1 MSVVRKLQQQL
12 LKQLLK
18 LLRLLKVLTVWI
30 GRRAAEDDGIGR
42 EGLDRGMRTGT
53 KLILLLTVA
62 VGTVMTLGGYY
73 MLRQREAILEIA
85 MRNEVRAH
93 ATTLRIALGDA
104 YRGGRTSDAQRLI
117 NRLSENPKVYS
128 VTLFDENGRSVM
140 SSNPLAADE
149 VRNPPQVQQVIAT
162 GQTVEIDSNQDL
174 FSLIVPISIGESR
187 RGAFE
192 ITQPRSF
199 IRADFARARRDIAF
213 VTLALFAAIV
223 LVVLAVMRRSLL
235 KPINELLGGAVAIGH
250 GDLKYR
256 VIVPESGGEL
266 AQLAREFNRM
276 ADSLEE
282 QMRAASREAEGRLAL
297 ERELRH
303 KERLASVGRLAA
315 GIAHEMGAPLNV
327 IKGRVEILQ
336 QRPDLPQERRDRNLD
351 IINAQ
356 ADGIARIVRQLL
368 TLARP
373 FNLRRE
379 VVDPAQLISEVREL
393 IEPEV
398 AKAGHQ
404 IEVATGE
411 QTRIDGN
418 RDMLHQVLLNI
429 CLNGLQAMER
439 GGRLR
444 IELLN
449 EEAIRNDCRFVAIR
463 ISDTGP
469 GISADDLNHIFD
481 PFFTTKDVG
490 QGSGLGLA
498 VSHRIVEEHDGWIDV
513 ANQPRGGAVFT
524 VYLPKAGIDEESKVG
539 SWQLAIDS

>member
-1 MSVVRKLQQQL
+1 MMAVVRKLQYL
-12 LKQLLK
+12 LNA
-18 LLRLLKVLTVWI
+18 LKVLTVWLGRQAANADEI
-30 GRRAAEDDGIGR
+30 GH
-42 EGLDRGMRTGT
+42 EGSVRGMRTGT

-73 MLRQREAILEIA
+73 MLRQREAILETA

-93 ATTLRIALGDA
+93 AVTLRIALGDA

-128 VTLFDENGRSVM
+128 VTLFDETGRSVM

-174 FSLIVPISIGESR
+174 FSLIIPISIGESR

-235 KPINELLGGAVAIGH
+235 KPINELLGGAAAIGH

-266 AQLAREFNRM
+266 SQLAREFNRM
-276 ADSLEE
+276 ADNLEE
-282 QMRAASREAEGRLAL
+282 QMDAASREAEGRLAL

-336 QRPDLPQERRDRNLD
+336 QRPDLPRERRDRNLD

-379 VVDPAQLISEVREL
+379 VIDPAQLISEVREL
-393 IEPEV
+393 IEPEA
-398 AKAGHQ
+398 AKAGLR
-404 IEVATGE
+404 IEVAADS
-411 QTRIDGN
+411 QVRIDGN
-418 RDMLHQVLLNI
+418 RDLLHQVLLNI
-429 CLNGLQAMER
+429 CLNGLQAMEK
-439 GGRLR
+439 GGILR
-444 IELLN
+444 IELLDGDV
-449 EEAIRNDCRFVAIR
+449 IRNDCYFVALR

-469 GISADDLNHIFD
+469 GISADNLNQIFD

-498 VSHRIVEEHDGWIDV
+498 VSHRIVEEHDGWIEV
-513 ANQPRGGAVFT
+513 GNRQTGGAVFT

-539 SWQLAIDS
+539 DWQLAVDS

>member
-1 MSVVRKLQQQL
+1 MSVARKLQNVFNVFNAL
-12 LKQLLK
+12 A
-18 LLRLLKVLTVWI
+18 
-30 GRRAAEDDGIGR
+30 GRQTAGVNEIGR
-42 EGLDRGMRTGT
+42 EGSFRGMRTGT
-53 KLILLLTVA
+53 KLILFLTVA

-73 MLRQREAILEIA
+73 ILRQREAILETA
-85 MRNEVRAH
+85 MRNELRAH
-93 ATTLRIALGDA
+93 GATLKIALEDA
-104 YRGGRTSDAQRLI
+104 YRSGRMSDVQRLI
-117 NRLSENPKVYS
+117 NRLSEDPKVYS
-128 VTLFDENGRSVM
+128 VTLFDETGLSVM

-149 VRNPPQVQQVIAT
+149 VRNPPQAQQVIAT
-162 GQTVEIDSNQDL
+162 SQTAEIDSNADL
-174 FSLIVPISIGESR
+174 VSLIIPIRVGESR

-235 KPINELLGGAVAIGH
+235 KPIDELLGGAVAIGH

-266 AQLAREFNRM
+266 GQLAREFNRM

-327 IKGRVEILQ
+327 IKGRVEIMQ

-379 VVDPAQLISEVREL
+379 VLGPAQLISEVREL
-393 IEPEV
+393 IEPE
-398 AKAGHQ
+398 ATKAGLR
-404 IEVATGE
+404 IEVAADE
-411 QTRIDGN
+411 HERIEGD
-418 RDMLHQVLLNI
+418 RDLLHQVLLNI
-429 CLNGLQAMER
+429 CLNGLQAMET

-449 EEAIRNDCRFVAIR
+449 GDTIRNDRYFAALR

-469 GISADDLNHIFD
+469 GISSANLNHIFD

-498 VSHRIVEEHDGWIDV
+498 VSHRIVEEHDGWIEV
-513 ANQPRGGAVFT
+513 ENQQTGGAVFT
-524 VYLPKAGIDEESKVG
+524 VYVPKAGVFAEERREWIIDN
-539 SWQLAIDS
+539 

>member
-1 MSVVRKLQQQL
+1 MKAGVASLARKLQIQY
-12 LKQLLK
+12 
-18 LLRLLKVLTVWI
+18 VLNAFANRQAADFDEI
-30 GRRAAEDDGIGR
+30 GGQGSV
-42 EGLDRGMRTGT
+42 RGMRTGT
-53 KLILLLTVA
+53 KLILFLTVA
-62 VGTVMTLGGYY
+62 VGIVMTLGGYY
-73 MLRQREAILEIA
+73 ILRQREAILETA
-85 MRNEVRAH
+85 MRNELRAH
-93 ATTLRIALGDA
+93 AATLKIALEDA
-104 YRGGRTSDAQRLI
+104 YRSGRTGDVQRLI
-117 NRLSENPKVYS
+117 NRLSEDPKVYS
-128 VTLFDENGRSVM
+128 VTLFDETGLSVM

-149 VRNPPQVQQVIAT
+149 VRNPPQAQQVIAT
-162 GQTVEIDSNQDL
+162 SQTAEIDSNEGL
-174 FSLIVPISIGESR
+174 VSLIVPIRIGESR

-199 IRADFARARRDIAF
+199 IRSDFARARRDIAF

-235 KPINELLGGAVAIGH
+235 KPINELLGGAAAIGH

-256 VIVPESGGEL
+256 VLVPEGGGEL

-276 ADSLEE
+276 ADNLEE

-336 QRPDLPQERRDRNLD
+336 QRPGLPQEKRDRNLD

-373 FNLRRE
+373 FNQRRE
-379 VVDPAQLISEVREL
+379 VIDLAQLISGVREL
-393 IEPEV
+393 IEPEAV
-398 AKAGHQ
+398 KAEIR
-404 IEVATGE
+404 IEVASDE
-411 QTRIDGN
+411 QGALIDG
-418 RDMLHQVLLNI
+418 DWDLLHQVLLNI
-429 CLNGLQAMER
+429 CLNGLQAMEE
-439 GGRLR
+439 GGKLR

-449 EEAIRNDCRFVAIR
+449 EEAIRNDCRFVALR

-469 GISADDLNHIFD
+469 GISPANLNHIFD

-498 VSHRIVEEHDGWIDV
+498 VSHRIIEEHSGWIEV
-513 ANQPRGGAVFT
+513 ANQQTGGAVFI
-524 VYLPKAGIDEESKVG
+524 VYLPKAGIDKISSESSESMEYKV
-539 SWQLAIDS
+539 

>member
-1 MSVVRKLQQQL
+1 MSVARKLQNL
-12 LKQLLK
+12 LNAIT
-18 LLRLLKVLTVWI
+18 R
-30 GRRAAEDDGIGR
+30 RRAVTADGIVR
-42 EGLDRGMRTGT
+42 EGAVRGMRTGT
-53 KLILLLTVA
+53 KLILFLTVA
-62 VGTVMTLGGYY
+62 VGVVMTLGGYY
-73 MLRQREAILEIA
+73 ILRQREAILETA

-93 ATTLRIALGDA
+93 AATLKIALEEA
-104 YRGGRTSDAQRLI
+104 YRSGRASDVQRLI
-117 NRLSENPKVYS
+117 NRLSEDPKVYS
-128 VTLFDENGRSVM
+128 VTLFDETGRSVM

-149 VRNPPQVQQVIAT
+149 VRNPPQVQEVIAT
-162 GQTVEIDSNQDL
+162 GQSAEIDSNQEL
-174 FSLIVPISIGESR
+174 VSLIIPIRIGQSQ

-235 KPINELLGGAVAIGH
+235 KPINELLGGAFAIGR
-250 GDLKYR
+250 GDLDYR

-266 AQLAREFNRM
+266 SQLAREFNRM
-276 ADSLEE
+276 ADNLDE
-282 QMRAASREAEGRLAL
+282 QRRAVSREAEGRLAL

-327 IKGRVEILQ
+327 IKGRVEMLQ
-336 QRPDLPQERRDRNLD
+336 QRPDMPEERRDRNLD

-379 VVDPAQLISEVREL
+379 VVDPAQLIFEVREL
-393 IEPEV
+393 IEPEA
-398 AKAGHQ
+398 AKASVQ
-404 IEVATGE
+404 VEVAADSNVRITG
-411 QTRIDGN
+411 DP
-418 RDMLHQVLLNI
+418 DLLHQVLLNI
-429 CLNGLQAMER
+429 CLNGLQAMGD

-444 IELLN
+444 IELLDA
-449 EEAIRNDCRFVAIR
+449 EVIRNNCCYVAMR

-469 GISADDLNHIFD
+469 GISPDNLNHIFD

-498 VSHRIVEEHDGWIDV
+498 VSHRIVEEHNGWIEV
-513 ANQPRGGAVFT
+513 ENRQTGGAVFT
-524 VYLPKAGIDEESKVG
+524 IYLPKASIDRESSNEQSQEGGARNEPAVV
-539 SWQLAIDS
+539 DR

>member
-1 MSVVRKLQQQL
+1 
-12 LKQLLK
+12 
-18 LLRLLKVLTVWI
+18 
-30 GRRAAEDDGIGR
+30 
-42 EGLDRGMRTGT
+42 MRTGT
-53 KLILLLTVA
+53 KLILFLTVA
-62 VGTVMTLGGYY
+62 VGIVMTLGGYY
-73 MLRQREAILEIA
+73 ILRQREAILETA
-85 MRNEVRAH
+85 MRNELRAH
-93 ATTLRIALGDA
+93 AATLKIALEDA
-104 YRGGRTSDAQRLI
+104 YRNGRTGDVQRLI
-117 NRLSENPKVYS
+117 NRLSEDPKVYS
-128 VTLFDENGRSVM
+128 VTLFDETGRSVM

-149 VRNPPQVQQVIAT
+149 VRNPPQAQQVIAT
-162 GQTVEIDSNQDL
+162 SQTAEIDSNQYL
-174 FSLIVPISIGESR
+174 VSLIVPIRVAESR

-235 KPINELLGGAVAIGH
+235 RPINELLGGAVAIGH
-250 GDLKYR
+250 GDLEYR

-303 KERLASVGRLAA
+303 KERLASIGRLAA

-379 VVDPAQLISEVREL
+379 VLDPAQLISEVREL
-393 IEPEV
+393 IEPE
-398 AKAGHQ
+398 ATKAGLR
-404 IEVATGE
+404 IEVAADE
-411 QTRIDGN
+411 QARIDGN
-418 RDMLHQVLLNI
+418 RDLLHQVLLNI
-429 CLNGLQAMER
+429 CLNGLQAMET

-444 IELLN
+444 IALLN
-449 EEAIRNDCRFVAIR
+449 EEVIRNDCRFVALG

-469 GISADDLNHIFD
+469 GISADNLNHIFD

-498 VSHRIVEEHDGWIDV
+498 VSHRIVEEHGGWIEV
-513 ANQPRGGAVFT
+513 GNQPTGGAVFT
-524 VYLPKAGIDEESKVG
+524 IYLPKVGIDQESSEESFM
-539 SWQLAIDS
+539 SSRTAP

>member
-1 MSVVRKLQQQL
+1 MSMARKLQKISQKAVRKVSQDVLNL
-12 LKQLLK
+12 LA
-18 LLRLLKVLTVWI
+18 
-30 GRRAAEDDGIGR
+30 GRQAANVDEIGR
-42 EGLDRGMRTGT
+42 EGSVRGMRTGT
-53 KLILLLTVA
+53 KLILFLTVA
-62 VGTVMTLGGYY
+62 VGAVMTLGGYY

-128 VTLFDENGRSVM
+128 ITLFDETGRSVM

-174 FSLIVPISIGESR
+174 FSLIIPISIGESR

-192 ITQPRSF
+192 ITQPMSF

-235 KPINELLGGAVAIGH
+235 RPINELLGGAAAIGH
-250 GDLKYR
+250 GDLNYR
-256 VIVPESGGEL
+256 VIVPERGGEL

-276 ADSLEE
+276 ADNLEE

-373 FNLRRE
+373 FNLRRAAL
-379 VVDPAQLISEVREL
+379 DPSQLISEVREL
-393 IEPEV
+393 IEPEA
-398 AKAGHQ
+398 AKTRLR
-404 IEVATGE
+404 IEVAADE
-411 QTRIDGN
+411 QVRIDGD
-418 RDMLHQVLLNI
+418 RDLLHQVLLNI
-429 CLNGLQAMER
+429 CLNGLQAMGT

-449 EEAIRNDCRFVAIR
+449 EEATRNDCSFVALR

-469 GISADDLNHIFD
+469 GISPANLNHIFD

-498 VSHRIVEEHDGWIDV
+498 VSHRIVEEHDGWIEVD
-513 ANQPRGGAVFT
+513 NRQTGGAVFT
-524 VYLPKAGIDEESKVG
+524 IYLPKADADEEPCDEPFMASRMMP
-539 SWQLAIDS
+539 

>member
-1 MSVVRKLQQQL
+1 MSVVRKLQ
-12 LKQLLK
+12 
-18 LLRLLKVLTVWI
+18 KVFNAVNPLTVWI
-30 GRRAAEDDGIGR
+30 GRQAADIDEIGR
-42 EGLDRGMRTGT
+42 EGSVRGMRTGT
-53 KLILLLTVA
+53 KLILLLAVA

-73 MLRQREAILEIA
+73 MLRQREAILETA

-128 VTLFDENGRSVM
+128 VTLFDETGRSVM

-174 FSLIVPISIGESR
+174 FSLIIPIRIGESR

-250 GDLKYR
+250 GDLQYR
-256 VIVPESGGEL
+256 VIVPERGGEL

-379 VVDPAQLISEVREL
+379 VIDPAQLISEVREL
-393 IEPEV
+393 IEPEA
-398 AKAGHQ
+398 AKAGLR
-404 IEVATGE
+404 IEVAAGG
-411 QTRIDGN
+411 QARIEGN
-418 RDMLHQVLLNI
+418 RDLLHQVLLNI
-429 CLNGLQAMER
+429 CLNGLQAMEK

-444 IELLN
+444 IELLD
-449 EEAIRNDCRFVAIR
+449 EEAIRNDCRFAALR

-469 GISADDLNHIFD
+469 GISVDNLNNIFD

-498 VSHRIVEEHDGWIDV
+498 VSHRIIEEHDGWIEV
-513 ANQPRGGAVFT
+513 GNQQTGGAVFT
-524 VYLPKAGIDEESKVG
+524 VYLPKAGIVAGGAQYEHAVVDR
-539 SWQLAIDS
+539 

>member
-1 MSVVRKLQQQL
+1 M
-12 LKQLLK
+12 
-18 LLRLLKVLTVWI
+18 VLT
-30 GRRAAEDDGIGR
+30 
-42 EGLDRGMRTGT
+42 
-53 KLILLLTVA
+53 
-62 VGTVMTLGGYY
+62 GYY
-73 MLRQREAILEIA
+73 MLRQREAILETA

-93 ATTLRIALGDA
+93 AATLRIALGDA

-128 VTLFDENGRSVM
+128 VTLFDETGQWVM
-140 SSNPLAADE
+140 TSNPLAADE
-149 VRNPPQVQQVIAT
+149 VRNPPQVKQVIT
-162 GQTVEIDSNQDL
+162 SGQTAEVDTNQDL
-174 FSLIVPISIGESR
+174 FSLIMPINIGESR

-199 IRADFARARRDIAF
+199 IKADFARARRDIAY

-235 KPINELLGGAVAIGH
+235 KPINELLGGAVAIGR
-250 GDLKYR
+250 GDLEYR
-256 VIVPESGGEL
+256 VMVPESGGEL
-266 AQLAREFNRM
+266 AQLAHEFNRM
-276 ADSLEE
+276 ADNLDE
-282 QMRAASREAEGRLAL
+282 QRQAAAREAEGRLAL

-303 KERLASVGRLAA
+303 KERLASIGRLAA

-336 QRPDLPQERRDRNLD
+336 QRPDLPRERHDRNLE

-373 FNLRRE
+373 FKLKRVALE
-379 VVDPAQLISEVREL
+379 PARLISEVREL
-393 IEPEV
+393 LEPEA
-398 AKAGHQ
+398 AKRGVQ
-404 IEVATGE
+404 IEVEVAE
-411 QTRIDGN
+411 HQRIEGD
-418 RDMLHQVLLNI
+418 RDLLHQAFLNI
-429 CLNGLQAMER
+429 CLNGLQAMEK

-444 IELLN
+444 IEAPP
-449 EEAIRNDCRFVAIR
+449 EEALKEVKNDDHFAALR

-469 GISADDLNHIFD
+469 GISPDNLNSIFD

-498 VSHRIVEEHDGWIDV
+498 VTNRIVEEHGGWIEV
-513 ANQPRGGAVFT
+513 GNQETGGAVFT
-524 VYLPKAGIDEESKVG
+524 VYLPRAEAGDYSLDESRRLSVAG
-539 SWQLAIDS
+539 RR

>member
-1 MSVVRKLQQQL
+1 MVMSVARKLQNVSN
-12 LKQLLK
+12 
-18 LLRLLKVLTVWI
+18 VLAAWVR
-30 GRRAAEDDGIGR
+30 RRAADTDGIGR
-42 EGLDRGMRTGT
+42 EGSVQGMRTGT
-53 KLILLLTVA
+53 KLILFLTVA
-62 VGTVMTLGGYY
+62 VGVVMTLGGYY
-73 MLRQREAILEIA
+73 ILRQREAILETA
-85 MRNEVRAH
+85 MRNELRAH
-93 ATTLRIALGDA
+93 AGTLKIALEDA
-104 YRGGRTSDAQRLI
+104 YRNGRTADVQRLI
-117 NRLSENPKVYS
+117 NRLSEDPKVYS
-128 VTLFDENGRSVM
+128 VTLFDETGRSVM

-149 VRNPPQVQQVIAT
+149 VRNPPQAQQVIAT
-162 GQTVEIDSNQDL
+162 SQTAEIYSNQDL
-174 FSLIVPISIGESR
+174 VSLIIPIRIGESR

-199 IRADFARARRDIAF
+199 ISADFARARRDIAF

-250 GDLKYR
+250 GDLQYR
-256 VIVPESGGEL
+256 VIVPENGGEL

-282 QMRAASREAEGRLAL
+282 QMRAAAREAEGRLVL

-379 VVDPAQLISEVREL
+379 VIDPARLISEVREL
-393 IEPEV
+393 IDPEA
-398 AKAGHQ
+398 AKAEIR
-404 IEVATGE
+404 IEVAAGE
-411 QTRIDGN
+411 QERIDG
-418 RDMLHQVLLNI
+418 DQDLLHQVLLNI
-429 CLNGLQAMER
+429 CINGLQAMEK

-444 IELLN
+444 LELLD
-449 EEAIRNDCRFVAIR
+449 EEAIKNDCRFVALR

-469 GISADDLNHIFD
+469 GISADNLNHIFD

-498 VSHRIVEEHDGWIDV
+498 VSHRIVEEHDGWIEV
-513 ANQPRGGAVFT
+513 GNQPTGGAVFT
-524 VYLPKAGIDEESKVG
+524 VYLPKAGIDEESSEEPFMSSRMTPG
-539 SWQLAIDS
+539 N

>member
-1 MSVVRKLQQQL
+1 MSMARKLQNVFN
-12 LKQLLK
+12 
-18 LLRLLKVLTVWI
+18 VLSVWI
-30 GRRAAEDDGIGR
+30 GRQAADVDEIGR
-42 EGLDRGMRTGT
+42 GGSVRGMRTGT

-73 MLRQREAILEIA
+73 ILRQREAILETA

-128 VTLFDENGRSVM
+128 VTLFDESGRSVM

-162 GQTVEIDSNQDL
+162 GQTAEIDSNQDL
-174 FSLIVPISIGESR
+174 FSLIIPINIGESR

-199 IRADFARARRDIAF
+199 IRADFARARRDIAL
-213 VTLALFAAIV
+213 VALALFAAIV

-235 KPINELLGGAVAIGH
+235 KPINELLGGAAAIGH

-256 VIVPESGGEL
+256 VIAPESGGEL

-327 IKGRVEILQ
+327 IKGRAEILK

-379 VVDPAQLISEVREL
+379 VIDPARLIAEVREL
-393 IEPEV
+393 IEPEA
-398 AKAGHQ
+398 AKTEIR
-404 IEVATGE
+404 IEVAADE
-411 QTRIDGN
+411 QTRVDGD
-418 RDMLHQVLLNI
+418 RDLLHQVLLNI
-429 CLNGLQAMER
+429 CLNGLQAMEK

-444 IELLN
+444 IELLDK
-449 EEAIRNDCRFVAIR
+449 EAIRNDCRFVALR
-463 ISDTGP
+463 ISDTGL
-469 GISADDLNHIFD
+469 GISADNLNHIFD

-490 QGSGLGLA
+490 QGAGLGLA
-498 VSHRIVEEHDGWIDV
+498 VSHRIVEEHGGWIEV
-513 ANQPRGGAVFT
+513 GNQRTGGAVFT
-524 VYLPKAGIDEESKVG
+524 VYLLKAGIDEESSEESFV
-539 SWQLAIDS
+539 SSIEDA

>member
-1 MSVVRKLQQQL
+1 MKAGVASLARKLQIQYVLMHSQTD
-12 LKQLLK
+12 KQRISMK
-18 LLRLLKVLTVWI
+18 LGGKGSV
-30 GRRAAEDDGIGR
+30 
-42 EGLDRGMRTGT
+42 RGMRTGT
-53 KLILLLTVA
+53 KLILFLTVA
-62 VGTVMTLGGYY
+62 VGIVMTLGGYY
-73 MLRQREAILEIA
+73 ILRQREAILETA
-85 MRNEVRAH
+85 MRNELRAH
-93 ATTLRIALGDA
+93 AATLKIALEDA
-104 YRGGRTSDAQRLI
+104 YRSGRTGDVQRLI
-117 NRLSENPKVYS
+117 NRLSEDPKVYS
-128 VTLFDENGRSVM
+128 VTLFDETGLSVM

-149 VRNPPQVQQVIAT
+149 VRNPPQAQQVIAT
-162 GQTVEIDSNQDL
+162 SQTAEIDSNEGL
-174 FSLIVPISIGESR
+174 VSLIVPIRIGESR

-199 IRADFARARRDIAF
+199 IRSDFARARRDIAF

-235 KPINELLGGAVAIGH
+235 KPINELLGGAAAIGH

-256 VIVPESGGEL
+256 VLVPEGEGEL

-276 ADSLEE
+276 ADNLEE

-336 QRPDLPQERRDRNLD
+336 QRPGLPQEKRDRNLD

-373 FNLRRE
+373 FNQRRE
-379 VVDPAQLISEVREL
+379 VIDLAQLISGVREL
-393 IEPEV
+393 IEPEA
-398 AKAGHQ
+398 AKAEIR
-404 IEVATGE
+404 IEVASDE
-411 QTRIDGN
+411 QGALIDG
-418 RDMLHQVLLNI
+418 DWDLLHQVLLNI
-429 CLNGLQAMER
+429 CLNGLQAMEE
-439 GGRLR
+439 GGKLR

-449 EEAIRNDCRFVAIR
+449 EESIRNDCRFVALR

-469 GISADDLNHIFD
+469 GISPANLNHIFD

-498 VSHRIVEEHDGWIDV
+498 VSHRIIEEHSGWIEV
-513 ANQPRGGAVFT
+513 ANQQTGGAVFT
-524 VYLPKAGIDEESKVG
+524 VYLPKAGIDKISSESSESMEYKV
-539 SWQLAIDS
+539 

>member
-1 MSVVRKLQQQL
+1 MAEVVSPDGRPCRIPTKAKMMSVVRKLQNG
-12 LKQLLK
+12 
-18 LLRLLKVLTVWI
+18 LTAWV
-30 GRRAAEDDGIGR
+30 GRRAAGVDEIGR
-42 EGLDRGMRTGT
+42 EGSVRGMRMGT
-53 KLILLLTVA
+53 RLILLLAVA

-73 MLRQREAILEIA
+73 ILRQREAILETA

-128 VTLFDENGRSVM
+128 VTLFDETGRSVM

-162 GQTVEIDSNQDL
+162 GQTAEIDSNQDL
-174 FSLIVPISIGESR
+174 FSLIIPIRIGESR

-199 IRADFARARRDIAF
+199 IRADFARARRDIAY
-213 VTLALFAAIV
+213 VTLALFAAFV

-235 KPINELLGGAVAIGH
+235 KPINELLGGAVALGH

-256 VIVPESGGEL
+256 VIVPESGSEL

-303 KERLASVGRLAA
+303 KERLASIGRLAA

-379 VVDPAQLISEVREL
+379 VLDPAQLISEVREL
-393 IEPEV
+393 IEPE
-398 AKAGHQ
+398 ATKAGLR
-404 IEVATGE
+404 IEVAADETA
-411 QTRIDGN
+411 RIDGN
-418 RDMLHQVLLNI
+418 RDLLHQVLLNI
-429 CLNGLQAMER
+429 CLNGLQAMEK

-449 EEAIRNDCRFVAIR
+449 EEAARNDGHFVALR

-469 GISADDLNHIFD
+469 GISAENLNHIFD

-498 VSHRIVEEHDGWIDV
+498 VSHRIVEEHGGWIEV
-513 ANQPRGGAVFT
+513 GNQQTGGAVFT
-524 VYLPKAGIDEESKVG
+524 VYLPKPGVFAEASR
-539 SWQLAIDS
+539 Q